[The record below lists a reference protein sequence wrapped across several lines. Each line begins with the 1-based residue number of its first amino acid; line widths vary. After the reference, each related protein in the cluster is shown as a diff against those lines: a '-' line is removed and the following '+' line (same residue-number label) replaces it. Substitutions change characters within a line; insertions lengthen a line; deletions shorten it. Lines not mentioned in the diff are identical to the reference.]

1 MANTVNQVDFVTK
14 TLASLL
20 AQAITGASTYADSLQ
35 SKKDNAIGFA
45 PTAPSDYEASH
56 VAETQDI
63 HDDMFLAV
71 YNALTGMQQVL
82 ALDVADSITLD
93 AGSPITST
101 APLEVRPSP
110 ASPTFQEVQALDPT
124 TADALCTKRYVD
136 FTWDTPTKTATFT
149 ASNREAYA
157 YDPSGGS
164 FQINLLTSGPGP
176 NNGDTVLLKNVTTDV
191 TSVTING
198 GAFNVE
204 DPANPGSIVSTTE
217 AASGAGL
224 TLQYSFDGTQ
234 WLLV

>member
-45 PTAPSDYEASH
+45 PAAAADYAASH

-71 YNALTGMQQVL
+71 YNALTGMQQIL
-82 ALDVADSITLD
+82 ALDVSSHLTLD
-93 AGSPITST
+93 PSAPITTT
-101 APLEVRPSP
+101 APLEIRPSP
-110 ASPTFQEVQALDPT
+110 ASPTFQEVHALDPT

-136 FTWDTPTKTATFT
+136 FTWDGTIHVAAFS
-149 ASNREAYA
+149 ASNREAHR

-164 FQINLLTSGPGP
+164 FTISLPAAP
-176 NNGDTVLLKNVTTDV
+176 ANGDTVLLKNVTTD
-191 TSVTING
+191 TTAVTING
-198 GAFNVE
+198 GTIE
-204 DPANPGSIVSTTE
+204 DPANPGSTAVSVS
-217 AASGAGL
+217 ASGAGL
-224 TLQYSFDGTQ
+224 KLRYSYDGTQ

>member
-1 MANTVNQVDFVTK
+1 MANTVNQVDFVAK
-14 TLASLL
+14 SLATLL
-20 AQAITGASTYADSLQ
+20 AQSITGASTYADSLQ

-45 PTAPSDYEASH
+45 PTAPTDYAASH

-71 YNALTGMQQVL
+71 YNALTGLQQVL
-82 ALDVADSITLD
+82 ALDVANSITLD
-93 AGSPITST
+93 PGSPITST

-136 FTWDTPTKTATFT
+136 FTWDGTVHVAAFS
-149 ASNREAYA
+149 ASNREAYR
-157 YDPSGGS
+157 YDPSGGGFTIS
-164 FQINLLTSGPGP
+164 LPASPA
-176 NNGDTVLLKNVTTDV
+176 NGDTVILKNVTTDV

-198 GAFNVE
+198 GANNVE
-204 DPANPGSIVSTTE
+204 DPATPGSIISTTE
-217 AASGAGL
+217 SASGAGL
-224 TLQYSFDGTQ
+224 SLRYSYDGTQ

>member
-14 TLASLL
+14 ALTSLL
-20 AQAITGASTYADSLQ
+20 TQTITGGVTYAASLQ

-45 PTAPSDYEASH
+45 PAAAADYAASH

-71 YNALTGMQQVL
+71 YNALTGMQQIL
-82 ALDVADSITLD
+82 ALDVASHITLD
-93 AGSPITST
+93 PSAPITT
-101 APLEVRPSP
+101 TTPLEVR
-110 ASPTFQEVQALDPT
+110 ASPLGGLQEVRALDPT

-149 ASNREAYA
+149 ASNREAYG
-157 YDPSGGS
+157 YDPVGVG
-164 FQINLLTSGPGP
+164 FQINLPAAPS
-176 NNGDTVLLKNVTTDV
+176 NGDTVLLKNVTTDV

-204 DPANPGSIVSTTE
+204 DPANPGSIVSATE

-224 TLQYSFDGTQ
+224 TLRYSFDGTQ